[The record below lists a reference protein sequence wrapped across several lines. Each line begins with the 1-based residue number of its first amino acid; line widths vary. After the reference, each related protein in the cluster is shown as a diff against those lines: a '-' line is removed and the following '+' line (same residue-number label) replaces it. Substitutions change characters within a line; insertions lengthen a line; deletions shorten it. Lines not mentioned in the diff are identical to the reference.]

1 MAVVKM
7 RVFQEKNHSAYMQ
20 LSLKPAQFS
29 LLVVKIIYLPG
40 LNK

>member
-20 LSLKPAQFS
+20 LSPKIAQFS
-29 LLVVKIIYLPG
+29 LLVVNNMLPG
-40 LNK
+40 QINK